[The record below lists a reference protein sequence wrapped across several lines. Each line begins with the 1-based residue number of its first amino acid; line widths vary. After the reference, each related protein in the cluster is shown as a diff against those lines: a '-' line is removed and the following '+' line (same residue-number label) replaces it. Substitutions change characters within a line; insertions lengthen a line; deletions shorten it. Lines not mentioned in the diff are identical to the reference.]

1 MLLFPSF
8 LHSQQQL
15 QAASKQSA
23 PLKPSSNQS
32 TTLTAMS
39 FFKSSKN
46 TTSSAASTPAQTPR
60 SSMDA
65 SRAAAAANVKMT
77 KEQAL
82 ELAMSKTT
90 SSIVMTGNIHL

>member
-1 MLLFPSF
+1 
-8 LHSQQQL
+8 
-15 QAASKQSA
+15 
-23 PLKPSSNQS
+23 
-32 TTLTAMS
+32 MS

-65 SRAAAAANVKMT
+65 TRAAAAANVKMT

-82 ELAMSKTT
+82 DLAMSKIT
-90 SSIVMTGNIHL
+90 SISMSGNAVRL